1 MCQLHFCLLLTAY
14 ITSNDDDDYVGSS
27 GDHGY
32 GDGAYGDGAYG
43 DHGYGDG
50 TYGDHGY
57 GDGTYGDA

>member
-14 ITSNDDDDYVGSS
+14 ITSDDD
-27 GDHGY
+27 
-32 GDGAYGDGAYG
+32 DGAYGNGAYG

-57 GDGTYGDA
+57 GDGTYGDAQSEGGFGG